1 MRVRALR
8 QKPLIIP
15 EMTARG
21 HAAHTKR
28 SSGERPAVQ
37 NIGGEMWEMHLL
49 IYTPPPLPRNAVIWA
64 HSSAGVSPDG
74 LRAFVWIDWL
84 ILLHHKQRVFRL
96 VCLGPNLPL
105 QQLGAQQRG
114 VY

>member
-1 MRVRALR
+1 MAGRSDH
-8 QKPLIIP
+8 
-15 EMTARG
+15 RG
-21 HAAHTKR
+21 GNVGDAFIDLH
-28 SSGERPAVQ
+28 
-37 NIGGEMWEMHLL
+37 
-49 IYTPPPLPRNAVIWA
+49 PPLPRNAIISA
-64 HSSAGVSPDG
+64 HSSAGISPDG
-74 LRAFVWIDWL
+74 LRPFVWIDWL